1 MLERGY
7 RDLFFWDLFF
17 QRNYLFVEDSL
28 TMSIFPLTV
37 SLVPPSRPHHRLHP
51 YSQEYVGVIP
61 KYIGIFLTNPYI
73 C

>member
-37 SLVPPSRPHHRLHP
+37 SLVPLSRPHHRLHP
-51 YSQEYVGVIP
+51 HPHPYFQEYVGVIP
-61 KYIGIFLTNPYI
+61 KYIGIF
-73 C
+73 